1 MMPWLWTLWMI
12 AVPVDTVSITVP
24 PNAAL
29 FDLLKPYAETPEQS
43 YQLSHTLLQ
52 ALAPRPPMA
61 GDQMWV
67 ILDSSGIQQLLYE
80 LQPWERL
87 ILRRDH
93 DQWRTLKEQK
103 TLQRRLL
110 EIRGAIDGSLYETLQ
125 RQGYPP
131 KLSVQFAEIFAWDI
145 DFFVETSAGD
155 SFAML
160 VEELWWKGKRVDFGR
175 ILWARYTG
183 KRTGTLEAVY
193 FNGAYYA
200 PDGTPLRRQFLR
212 SPLTYRRITSFFTKR
227 RFHPILRKYRPHHGI
242 DYAAPYGTP
251 VSSVADGVVLYAG
264 WKGGYGKFV
273 QIRHANGYVT
283 GYGHLSRI
291 ARGIRR
297 GVRVKQGQVIGYVGS
312 TGLSTGPHLH
322 FEMKFN
328 GRYVNP
334 LRIRPPRTKPLP
346 AAWRPYLHLQWTTLQ
361 QYRQRQTPIPQDGR
375 PTS

>member
-1 MMPWLWTLWMI
+1 MMSWLLWGLLM
-12 AVPVDTVSITVP
+12 ASAPADTVTLTVP

-29 FDLLKPYAETPEQS
+29 FDLLKPYDPENS
-43 YQLSHTLLQ
+43 YELSHVLLR
-52 ALAPRPPMA
+52 ALAPRPPKA
-61 GDQMWV
+61 GDEMRV
-67 ILDSSGIQQLLYE
+67 VVDSMGIREVLYE
-80 LQPWERL
+80 LQPWEQLVIQRGQKEWKT
-87 ILRRDH
+87 RK
-93 DQWRTLKEQK
+93 DQKP
-103 TLQRRLL
+103 LQRRIR
-110 EIRGAIDGSLYETLQ
+110 EIQGAIQGSLYETLQ

-131 KLSVQFAEIFAWDI
+131 KLAVQFAEIFAWDV
-145 DFFVETSAGD
+145 DFFVETSPGD

-160 VEELWWKGKRVDFGR
+160 VEELWWRGQRVDYGR
-175 ILWARYTG
+175 ILWARYQG
-183 KRTGTLEAVY
+183 QRTGTLEAVY
-193 FNGAYYA
+193 FNGAYYT

-212 SPLTYRRITSFFTKR
+212 SPLTYRRITSFFTNR
-227 RFHPILRKYRPHHGI
+227 RYHPILRKYRPHHGI

-273 QIRHANGYVT
+273 QIRHANGYIT

-322 FEMKFN
+322 FEMKSN

-334 LRIRPPRTKPLP
+334 LRIRPPRTQPLP
-346 AAWRPYLHLQWTTLQ
+346 EAWRPYLRLQWATLK
-361 QYRQRQTPIPQDGR
+361 TFQDKAHTRSKDGL
-375 PTS
+375 PSS